1 MRKITKKLLTALLTL
16 CMALSLVPVTALAA
30 EINYIDRINVTY
42 EHIDYEAGE
51 APRTAASVADSDSHC
66 TVAYEYWREIYQ
78 PEEGGVWKG
87 TGCYWYSDSDKM
99 AALSP
104 DKQITQFEAG
114 KHYSYNIVLA
124 TESGWFISDDTVV
137 SVGDYEWGKAGSH
150 TNLAIKEMSTKLY
163 IYSPYSIDVPADST
177 DTVITGV
184 SIINVNK
191 DLDSLTP
198 VTFTAKS
205 ATWCADRYDVT
216 EECWEAGGSLD
227 DVIKSTDATPR
238 APIAG
243 GEYWYSIVLTAKD
256 GYVFSEDFSDANH
269 KIKEGSEV
277 TFTLG
282 GELYDGRFALSA
294 DRKTLTAWEFMDPV
308 TAKQGTPA
316 VIDTVNIQNVTF
328 SYNAGDAPK
337 ATATK
342 GDSNAANYE
351 IEYEYWEQMETNA
364 NGEAV
369 PVAFWYSDGN
379 KNNALAE
386 DKKITAFEEG
396 KSYMYSISLKAKDGY
411 AFTENCP
418 VTINGTAIANI
429 SRSQNGLFVFAVKTI
444 KPTKSTPAAPTPTP
458 AAPTPTPAAPTP
470 TPAAPTPTP
479 AAPTPT
485 PAAPTP
491 TPAAPTPTPAA
502 PTPTPAAPTPVPSP
516 DYTII
521 EGANSAWSQNSDGT
535 LTFRANGKFAKFT
548 GVKVDGNPVSADQY
562 TAVSGSTIVTFN
574 ADYLRTLSA
583 GTHTLTVLFN
593 DGECSTNFEVT
604 VAQNGNGG
612 NTNTE
617 NGGSTNTGD
626 TGSGTA
632 TSTETSSEGAVKAP
646 KTGDDGVNLLPW
658 GILLLLS
665 GSVLAVM
672 TVTRKRKNAAEGR

>member
-1 MRKITKKLLTALLTL
+1 MKKITKKLLTALLTL
-16 CMALSLVPVTALAA
+16 CMALSLAPVTVRAA
-30 EINYIDRINVTY
+30 GVNYISEIHVTY
-42 EHIDYEAGE
+42 EYIEYKAGE
-51 APRTAASVADSDSHC
+51 VPHTAASVDSDSHC
-66 TVAYEYWREIYQ
+66 TVAYEYWDEIYQ
-78 PEEGGVWKG
+78 PEQGGVWKP
-87 TGCYWYSDSDKM
+87 TGRYWYSDPDKM
-99 AALSP
+99 AVLSP
-104 DKQITQFEAG
+104 EKQITQFEAG

-124 TESGWFISDDTVV
+124 AESGYFIGKDVTDVW
-137 SVGDYEWGKAGSH
+137 VGEHEWGTPGSH

-163 IYSPYSIDVPADST
+163 IYCPYSIDVPADST

-198 VTFTAKS
+198 VTFTAQPDS
-205 ATWCADRYDVT
+205 DCAGKIDIT
-216 EECWEAGGSLD
+216 EECWEAGGSLND
-227 DVIKSTDATPR
+227 LIKSTDVTPR

-256 GYVFSEDFSDANH
+256 GYVFSEDFSDER
-269 KIKEGSEV
+269 EGSGVSFE
-277 TFTLG
+277 LG
-282 GELYDGRFALSA
+282 GVSYESNFALSD
-294 DRKTLTAWEFMDPV
+294 DRKTLTAWEFMNPV

-316 VIDTVNIQNVTF
+316 VIDTVGVQNVTF
-328 SYNAGDAPK
+328 SYSAGDAPK

-342 GDSNAANYE
+342 GDQNAANYE

-364 NGEAV
+364 SGEAV
-369 PVAFWYSDGN
+369 PVAFWYSDEN
-379 KNNALAE
+379 KNNALAQ
-386 DKKITAFEEG
+386 DKRITAFKEG

-411 AFTENCP
+411 AFAENCP

-444 KPTKSTPAAPTPTP
+444 RPTKSTPTTPTPTP

-479 AAPTPT
+479 V
-485 PAAPTP
+485 
-491 TPAAPTPTPAA
+491 
-502 PTPTPAAPTPVPSP
+502 APTPVPSP

-535 LTFRANGKFAKFT
+535 LTFRANGEFAKFT
-548 GVKVDGNPVSADQY
+548 GVKVDGNTVSADQY
-562 TAVSGSTIVTFN
+562 TAVSGSTIVTFH
-574 ADYLRTLSA
+574 ADYLKALSV

-612 NTNTE
+612 NTNTG

-626 TGSGTA
+626 TGNSTA
-632 TSTETSSEGAVKAP
+632 TSTETGSESAVKAP
-646 KTGDDGVNLLPW
+646 KTGDDGMDLLPW
-658 GILLLLS
+658 GVLLFLS
-665 GSVLAVM
+665 GSVLAGMAVIG
-672 TVTRKRKNAAEGR
+672 KRKNAAGER

>member
-16 CMALSLVPVTALAA
+16 CMAMSLVPMTALAA
-30 EINYIDRINVTY
+30 EVNYIDRINVTY
-42 EHIDYEAGE
+42 EHIDYKAGE
-51 APRTAASVADSDSHC
+51 VPRTAASVADSDSHC
-66 TVAYEYWREIYQ
+66 TVAYEYWCEIYQ
-78 PEEGGVWKG
+78 PEKGGVWKG
-87 TGCYWYSDSDKM
+87 TGCYWYSDPDKM

-104 DKQITQFEAG
+104 EKQITQFEAG

-124 TESGWFISDDTVV
+124 AESGYFIGKDVTDVW
-137 SVGDYEWGKAGSH
+137 VGEYEWGTPGNS
-150 TNLAIKEMSTKLY
+150 TNLEVAEMSTKLY

-198 VTFTAKS
+198 VTFTAQPGS
-205 ATWCADRYDVT
+205 DCAGKIDIT
-216 EECWEAGGSLD
+216 EEGWEAGGSLN

-256 GYVFSEDFSDANH
+256 GYVFSEDFSDENFY
-269 KIKEGSEV
+269 IREGSGVSFE
-277 TFTLG
+277 LG
-282 GELYDGRFALSA
+282 GVSYEGNFALSD

-316 VIDTVNIQNVTF
+316 VIDTVGIQNVTF
-328 SYNAGDAPK
+328 SYSAGDAPK

-342 GDSNAANYE
+342 GDQNAANYE

-364 NGEAV
+364 SGEAV
-369 PVAFWYSDGN
+369 PVAFWYSDEN
-379 KNNALAE
+379 KNNALAQ
-386 DKKITAFEEG
+386 DKRITAFKEG

-411 AFTENCP
+411 AFAENCP
-418 VTINGTAIANI
+418 VTINGTAIASI

-444 KPTKSTPAAPTPTP
+444 RPTKSTPTTPTPTP
-458 AAPTPTPAAPTP
+458 AAPTPTPAAPT
-470 TPAAPTPTP
+470 
-479 AAPTPT
+479 
-485 PAAPTP
+485 
-491 TPAAPTPTPAA
+491 
-502 PTPTPAAPTPVPSP
+502 P

-535 LTFRANGKFAKFT
+535 LTFRANGEFAKFT

-562 TAVSGSTIVTFN
+562 TAVSGSTIVTFH
-574 ADYLRTLSA
+574 ADYLKALSV

-612 NTNTE
+612 NTNTG

-626 TGSGTA
+626 TGNSTA
-632 TSTETSSEGAVKAP
+632 TSTETGSESAVKAP
-646 KTGDDGVNLLPW
+646 KTGDDGMDLLPW
-658 GILLLLS
+658 GVLLFLS
-665 GSVLAVM
+665 GSVLAGMAVIG
-672 TVTRKRKNAAEGR
+672 KRKNAAEER

>member
-1 MRKITKKLLTALLTL
+1 MKKMTKKLLTALLTL
-16 CMALSLVPVTALAA
+16 CMALSLAPVTVRAA
-30 EINYIDRINVTY
+30 GVNYISEIHVTY
-42 EHIDYEAGE
+42 EYIEYKAGE
-51 APRTAASVADSDSHC
+51 VPHTAASVADSDSHC
-66 TVAYEYWREIYQ
+66 TVAYEYWCEIYQ
-78 PEEGGVWKG
+78 PEKGGVWKG
-87 TGCYWYSDSDKM
+87 TGCYWYSDPDKM

-104 DKQITQFEAG
+104 EKQITQFEAG

-124 TESGWFISDDTVV
+124 AESGYFIGKDVTDVW
-137 SVGDYEWGKAGSH
+137 VGEYEWGTPGNS
-150 TNLAIKEMSTKLY
+150 TNLEVAEMSTKLY
-163 IYSPYSIDVPADST
+163 IYSPYSIDVPADCT

-191 DLDSLTP
+191 NLDSSTP
-198 VTFTAKS
+198 VTFTAQLGGD
-205 ATWCADRYDVT
+205 CAGKMDIT
-216 EECWEAGGSLD
+216 EEGWEAGGSLN

-256 GYVFSEDFSDANH
+256 GYVFSEDFSDENFY
-269 KIKEGSEV
+269 IREGSGVSFE
-277 TFTLG
+277 LG
-282 GELYDGRFALSA
+282 GVSYESNFALSD

-316 VIDTVNIQNVTF
+316 VIDTVGIQNVTF
-328 SYNAGDAPK
+328 SYSAGDAPK

-342 GDSNAANYE
+342 GDQNAANYE

-364 NGEAV
+364 SGEAV
-369 PVAFWYSDGN
+369 PVAFWYSDEN
-379 KNNALAE
+379 KNNALAQ
-386 DKKITAFEEG
+386 DKRITAFKEG

-411 AFTENCP
+411 AFAENCP
-418 VTINGTAIANI
+418 VTINGTAIASI

-444 KPTKSTPAAPTPTP
+444 RPTKSTPTTPTPTP
-458 AAPTPTPAAPTP
+458 AAPTPTP

-535 LTFRANGKFAKFT
+535 LTFRANGEFAKFT

-562 TAVSGSTIVTFN
+562 TAVSGSTIVTFY
-574 ADYLRTLSA
+574 ADYLKALSV

-612 NTNTE
+612 NTNTG
-617 NGGSTNTGD
+617 NGGNTNTGD
-626 TGSGTA
+626 TGNSTA
-632 TSTETSSEGAVKAP
+632 TSTETGSESAVKAP
-646 KTGDDGVNLLPW
+646 KTGDDGMDLLPW
-658 GILLLLS
+658 GVLLFLS
-665 GSVLAVM
+665 GSVLAGMAVIG
-672 TVTRKRKNAAEGR
+672 KRKNAAEER

>member
-16 CMALSLVPVTALAA
+16 CMAMSLVPMTALAA
-30 EINYIDRINVTY
+30 EVNYIDRINVTY
-42 EHIDYEAGE
+42 EHIDYKAGE
-51 APRTAASVADSDSHC
+51 VPRTAASVADSDSHC
-66 TVAYEYWREIYQ
+66 TVAYEYWCEIYQ
-78 PEEGGVWKG
+78 PEKGGVWKG
-87 TGCYWYSDSDKM
+87 TGCYWYSDPDKM

-104 DKQITQFEAG
+104 EKQITQFEAG

-124 TESGWFISDDTVV
+124 AESGYFIGKDVTDVW
-137 SVGDYEWGKAGSH
+137 VGEYEWGTPGNS
-150 TNLAIKEMSTKLY
+150 TNLEVAEMSTKLY

-198 VTFTAKS
+198 VTFTAQPGS
-205 ATWCADRYDVT
+205 DCAGKIDIT
-216 EECWEAGGSLD
+216 EEGWEAGGSLN

-256 GYVFSEDFSDANH
+256 GYVFSEDFSDENFY
-269 KIKEGSEV
+269 IREGSGVSFE
-277 TFTLG
+277 LG
-282 GELYDGRFALSA
+282 GVSYESNFALSD

-316 VIDTVNIQNVTF
+316 VIDTVGIQNVTF
-328 SYNAGDAPK
+328 SYSAGDAPK

-342 GDSNAANYE
+342 GDQNAANYE

-364 NGEAV
+364 SGEAV
-369 PVAFWYSDGN
+369 PVAFWYSDESR
-379 KNNALAE
+379 NNALAQ
-386 DKKITAFEEG
+386 DKRITAFKEG

-411 AFTENCP
+411 AFAENCP
-418 VTINGTAIANI
+418 VTINGTAIASI

-444 KPTKSTPAAPTPTP
+444 RPTKSTPTTPTPTP

-491 TPAAPTPTPAA
+491 
-502 PTPTPAAPTPVPSP
+502 

-535 LTFRANGKFAKFT
+535 LTFRANGEFAKFT

-562 TAVSGSTIVTFN
+562 TAVSGSTIVTFH
-574 ADYLRTLSA
+574 ADYLKALSV

-612 NTNTE
+612 NTNTG

-626 TGSGTA
+626 IGNSTA
-632 TSTETSSEGAVKAP
+632 TSTETGSESAVKAP
-646 KTGDDGVNLLPW
+646 KTGDDGMDLLPW
-658 GILLLLS
+658 GVLLFLS
-665 GSVLAVM
+665 GSVLAGMAVIG
-672 TVTRKRKNAAEGR
+672 KRKNAAEER